1 MNIEQPR
8 FPTPEDER
16 CASLLWQTMH
26 ELVDVNIDMP
36 PADAPGME
44 ESTKAGSER
53 KPVKL

>member
-26 ELVDVNIDMP
+26 ELVDVNIDVQ